1 MQALRKPNWLKVQA
15 PGGDRYVALKKR
27 MRALQLNTV
36 CEEAR
41 CPNIGE
47 CWSSG
52 TATVMIL
59 GEICTRGCR
68 FCAVKSGQPPLLDRE
83 EPGRVAEAIRDMA
96 LDYVV
101 ITSVDRDDLSDGGS
115 TIFSQTITAVQQ
127 QAPNTLIEVLTPD
140 FAGDVDAVNRVVDA
154 GPNVFAHNVETVERL
169 QRTVRDARCS
179 YPQSL
184 AVLAQAKKRF
194 QGRRA
199 LTKTSIMLGVGETEP
214 EVIQC
219 MKDLR
224 TIDCDV
230 VTFGQY
236 LRPTPKHLPLSAF
249 IEPEQFDRYR
259 DMALEMGFVY
269 CASGPLVRSS
279 YRAGEY
285 FLRDYLGEEAA

>member
-68 FCAVKSGQPPLLDRE
+68 FCAVQSGQPPLLDRE
-83 EPGRVAEAIRDMA
+83 EPGRVSEAIREMA

-127 QAPNTLIEVLTPD
+127 QAPNTLTT
-140 FAGDVDAVNRVVDA
+140 N
-154 GPNVFAHNVETVERL
+154 T
-169 QRTVRDARCS
+169 
-179 YPQSL
+179 
-184 AVLAQAKKRF
+184 
-194 QGRRA
+194 
-199 LTKTSIMLGVGETEP
+199 
-214 EVIQC
+214 
-219 MKDLR
+219 LR
-224 TIDCDV
+224 ILRH
-230 VTFGQY
+230 Y
-236 LRPTPKHLPLSAF
+236 LSTYDILRKHLPTKYVA
-249 IEPEQFDRYR
+249 
-259 DMALEMGFVY
+259 GTG
-269 CASGPLVRSS
+269 SG
-279 YRAGEY
+279 A
-285 FLRDYLGEEAA
+285 